1 MKKKSL
7 IKFLFKYNMI
17 FQPILS
23 AFASFFFGL
32 HLIKIEGEITGG
44 TEWYYAFFNVGVTS
58 EIIIAFLFLVLLF
71 IYHYCIIIKPIKSF
85 EKNKKSIID
94 DLLSS
99 ITRALFFQYGGD
111 LEVSA
116 TVQACDHKK
125 NTREVVYQYNTIEKS
140 FQTMDLF
147 FGDVGEQCVHN
158 KDYLTKEFTHSDWL
172 NNTEE
177 YRRLVPHDL
186 RIIFA
191 RPIFN
196 SEHIVIAVLEIDI
209 YENTTESDQGSTKL
223 GYLTNDVK
231 SFELI
236 QDLSTR
242 EIKRTLKEWASSI
255 ELLMDQ

>member
-1 MKKKSL
+1 M
-7 IKFLFKYNMI
+7 
-17 FQPILS
+17 
-23 AFASFFFGL
+23 
-32 HLIKIEGEITGG
+32 
-44 TEWYYAFFNVGVTS
+44 
-58 EIIIAFLFLVLLF
+58 
-71 IYHYCIIIKPIKSF
+71 
-85 EKNKKSIID
+85 
-94 DLLSS
+94 
-99 ITRALFFQYGGD
+99 
-111 LEVSA
+111 
-116 TVQACDHKK
+116 
-125 NTREVVYQYNTIEKS
+125 
-140 FQTMDLF
+140 
-147 FGDVGEQCVHN
+147 
-158 KDYLTKEFTHSDWL
+158 
-172 NNTEE
+172 
-177 YRRLVPHDL
+177 VPHDL